1 MARKVLHSR
10 ANAVFEDALGLIGWT
25 PMVKINRLTGQ
36 GDATIL
42 AKLESYNIGGSLKD
56 RICKYMIE
64 VAEREG
70 LLRKDMT
77 ILEATSGNTG
87 IGLAIVAAV
96 KGYRL
101 KIVMPDN
108 VSIERRRLL
117 QALGAEVILTPG
129 EKGTAG
135 AIELATSMF
144 MKNPSKFFVP
154 DQFNNP
160 MNILAHY
167 ETTAREILEQTQG
180 RPDMVVVGI
189 GTSGTAMGVSK
200 RLKEHNPSVKIVG
213 VEPILGQRIQGL
225 RNMREPFPPSL
236 FDPKMLDERVYV
248 TEAEAIYMAR
258 EMARKEA
265 LVMGLSSGA
274 VMSVAVKKA
283 RELGKGRTI
292 VAILP
297 DGGERYLSTELYN
310 PAYSPEG
317 IIVCPD
323 HE

>member
-1 MARKVLHSR
+1 MYRQNH
-10 ANAVFEDALGLIGWT
+10 VFDDVLGLIGWT
-25 PMVKINRLTGQ
+25 PMVRINRLTGEE
-36 GDATIL
+36 DATIL
-42 AKLESYNIGGSLKD
+42 AKLENFNVGGSLKD

-64 VAEREG
+64 AAEREG
-70 LLRKDMT
+70 VLTKQKV

-117 QALGAEVILTPG
+117 QALGAEVVLTPG

-135 AIELATSMF
+135 AIELVREMVARDPD
-144 MKNPSKFFVP
+144 KYFVP
-154 DQFNNP
+154 DQFSNP
-160 MNILAHY
+160 MNELAHY
-167 ETTAREILEQTQG
+167 ETTGREILEQTG
-180 RPDMVVVGI
+180 GKLDMVIVGI
-189 GTSGTAMGVSK
+189 GTSGTAMGVSR
-200 RLKEHNPSVKIVG
+200 RLKEYNPNIKIVG

-236 FDPKMLDERVYV
+236 FDPSRLDERVYV
-248 TEAEAIYMAR
+248 TEAEATYMAR
-258 EMARKEA
+258 EMARKEG
-265 LVMGLSSGA
+265 LVMGISSGA
-274 VMSVAVKKA
+274 VMAVAVRKAKELKK
-283 RELGKGRTI
+283 GKTI

-317 IIVCPD
+317 IVVSLE
-323 HE
+323 HG